1 MGYTIDTA
9 ATIRSLEAAGIQP
22 EQASAIVNAIIQSD
36 EGLATQGD
44 MMALKGDVTALKG
57 DLKTLEVDLRAELKA
72 LEARIGMRLYT
83 CAIGIVGLPLAAQL
97 FASDLLS

>member
-36 EGLATQGD
+36 EGLATK
-44 MMALKGDVTALKG
+44 ADVTALKA
-57 DLKTLEVDLRAELKA
+57 DLKA
-72 LEARIGMRLYT
+72 LEARITMRMYT
-83 CAIGIVGLPLAAQL
+83 CAIGIVGLLLAAQL
-97 FASDLLS
+97 FASDLLG